1 MSLQKSD
8 QDTWTVYYKSPS
20 EPQVYTETTTNLA
33 RTRARLEAA
42 GYIVIDE
49 VNE

>member
-1 MSLQKSD
+1 MSMHKSETD
-8 QDTWTVYYKSPS
+8 AWIVYYKSPS
-20 EPQVYTETTTNLA
+20 ESAVYTEYTTDLA
-33 RTRARLEAA
+33 RTVARLEAA